1 MRIKIVGKVHRKGTS
16 KKTGTDYNFIELH
29 YVAPAYGVIGEEAA
43 TTTIDPDTYPFDKIV
58 PGVYSA
64 EFDSHGRMLTLA
76 PVQSTP
82 SK

>member
-1 MRIKIVGKVHRKGTS
+1 MRIKIVGKVRRKGTS
-16 KKTGTDYNFIELH
+16 KKTGTDYDFIELH

-58 PGVYSA
+58 PGAYHA
-64 EFDSHGRMLTLA
+64 EFDSHGRILTLA